1 MKLRT
6 KLVISQIL
14 VFLIIFIILN
24 LLISH
29 IVYLAV
35 SRTDRDN
42 AMNLNDQIMTRMEQ
56 EFAELKRFTDV
67 VAYDEEL
74 KELIGDYMD
83 HPSES
88 YGAKIRLYLS
98 SIGIDDQ
105 IRSYSV
111 LGICI
116 HLEEGETEED
126 FTTVGFSSGM
136 IEQVNRKVR
145 SNGQK
150 TAGFLNPFYYKRDS
164 QTVFGNEFNMVYGYT
179 KPYKAGSMS
188 GNVTVLTSF
197 DQIIYIAED
206 MKDYSKD
213 YLLLNQDGTPVPPS
227 VDHSEIDMTEALEQ
241 ITYGDTYYEGW
252 YQEKDAIITMRS
264 STYGN
269 WRIVCRQTR
278 ADILENNRLL
288 ILLDVSLVGIFGL
301 GVILLMIPLVR
312 RFTRPLAEVSAQ
324 MNEIARGNLEARVK
338 IVSND
343 EIAEVGKSFNIMAGK
358 LQDNIDKIIIQE
370 KREQKMRY
378 SLLISQV
385 DPHFIYNTMNTIT
398 YLAQKGRNKDVI
410 AVNKAM
416 IEILKD
422 RLRIEI
428 EDVFDTVRQEINV
441 VQQYLIIQNYRYAD
455 TFKARFSVQEED
467 EDLYIAKNILQ
478 PLVENALSHG
488 ILCNKDEE
496 GEIIGGCIKV
506 RVKREQEY
514 LKICVKDNGV
524 GMSEEQRKELEEPS
538 GRYIRG
544 EHIGI
549 RNIKERIQYLYGEK
563 CRFSIMSKEGEG
575 TEVTI
580 WLPVIIQNTTAEEYS
595 V

>member
-1 MKLRT
+1 M
-6 KLVISQIL
+6 
-14 VFLIIFIILN
+14 
-24 LLISH
+24 
-29 IVYLAV
+29 
-35 SRTDRDN
+35 
-42 AMNLNDQIMTRMEQ
+42 
-56 EFAELKRFTDV
+56 
-67 VAYDEEL
+67 
-74 KELIGDYMD
+74 
-83 HPSES
+83 
-88 YGAKIRLYLS
+88 
-98 SIGIDDQ
+98 
-105 IRSYSV
+105 
-111 LGICI
+111 
-116 HLEEGETEED
+116 
-126 FTTVGFSSGM
+126 
-136 IEQVNRKVR
+136 
-145 SNGQK
+145 
-150 TAGFLNPFYYKRDS
+150 
-164 QTVFGNEFNMVYGYT
+164 
-179 KPYKAGSMS
+179 
-188 GNVTVLTSF
+188 
-197 DQIIYIAED
+197 
-206 MKDYSKD
+206 
-213 YLLLNQDGTPVPPS
+213 
-227 VDHSEIDMTEALEQ
+227 
-241 ITYGDTYYEGW
+241 
-252 YQEKDAIITMRS
+252 
-264 STYGN
+264 
-269 WRIVCRQTR
+269 
-278 ADILENNRLL
+278 
-288 ILLDVSLVGIFGL
+288 
-301 GVILLMIPLVR
+301 
-312 RFTRPLAEVSAQ
+312 
-324 MNEIARGNLEARVK
+324 
-338 IVSND
+338 
-343 EIAEVGKSFNIMAGK
+343 
-358 LQDNIDKIIIQE
+358 
-370 KREQKMRY
+370 
-378 SLLISQV
+378 
-385 DPHFIYNTMNTIT
+385 
-398 YLAQKGRNKDVI
+398 I

>member
-14 VFLIIFIILN
+14 VFLIIFVILN

-29 IVYLAV
+29 MVYLAV
-35 SRTDRDN
+35 SRTDREN
-42 AMNLNDQIMTRMEQ
+42 AMNLNEQIMTRMDQ

-74 KELIGDYMD
+74 KELIGEYLE
-83 HPSES
+83 HPCES
-88 YGAKIRLYLS
+88 KGAKIRLYLS
-98 SIGIDDQ
+98 SVGIHDQ
-105 IRSYSV
+105 IRSYAV

-116 HLEEGETEED
+116 YLEEGEREQN

-136 IEQVNRKVR
+136 TEQIERKVKGR
-145 SNGQK
+145 DEK
-150 TAGFLNPFYYKRDS
+150 TAGFLNPFYYSRDS
-164 QTVFGNEFNMVYGYT
+164 STVFGNEFHMVYGYT
-179 KPYKAGSMS
+179 KPYKAGNMC

-197 DQIIYIAED
+197 DPIIYIAEN
-206 MKDYSKD
+206 MKDYSRD
-213 YLLLNQDGTPVPPS
+213 YLLLNQDGNPVPPS
-227 VDHSEIDMTEALEQ
+227 VSRSEIDMRETLAH
-241 ITYGDTYYEGW
+241 ISYGDTYYEGW
-252 YQEKDAIITMRS
+252 HQEKDAVTTMRS

-269 WRIVCRQTR
+269 WKIVCRQTR
-278 ADILENNRLL
+278 EEILENNRLL
-288 ILLDVSLVGIFGL
+288 ILLDVSLVAVFGV

-312 RFTRPLAEVSAQ
+312 RFTRPLGEVSRQ
-324 MNEIARGNLEARVK
+324 MREIARGNLKARVR
-338 IVSND
+338 IVSAD
-343 EIAEVGKSFNIMAGK
+343 EIAEVGKSFNIMAEK

-398 YLAQKGRNKDVI
+398 YLAQKGKNKDVI
-410 AVNKAM
+410 TVNKAM

-428 EDVFDTVRQEINV
+428 EDVFDTVQQELNV
-441 VQQYLIIQNYRYAD
+441 VRQYLIIQSYRYED
-455 TFKARFSVQEED
+455 TFKARFTVED
-467 EDLYIAKNILQ
+467 ADRELYIAKNILQ
-478 PLVENALSHG
+478 PLVENALFHG

-496 GEIIGGCIKV
+496 GEIIGGCIDI
-506 RVKREQEY
+506 RITRREKSLE
-514 LKICVKDNGV
+514 ICVKDNGS
-524 GMSEEQRKELEEPS
+524 GMSEEQRQELEEPS

-549 RNIKERIQYLYGEK
+549 RNIKERILYLYGET
-563 CRFSIMSKEGEG
+563 CRFSIASKQGEG
-575 TEVTI
+575 TTVILEV
-580 WLPVIIQNTTAEEYS
+580 PVIEP
-595 V
+595 